1 VSRLGRRGPAG
12 TGTTTLLNVC
22 ECHPCYLLEAPGG
35 AKRSSASSSR
45 CRTNSRRISS
55 SRAWLATRQSGWL
68 AALASSAWASV
79 CSSRPIRF
87 GFILAPRHP
96 VPVCPRSSSGIR
108 RRAARRALPVVQGL
122 RLRRFVPGCALPSW
136 QAPRRARNGCL
147 EHRFRVALG
156 PLHTPRP
163 RAFTRGRAERHRSG
177 ACPRRPVIPGPTHIP
192 FGRAGPRLMPWTW
205 SRQTPPRTGPQ
216 KYPALAAAPLVT
228 TGRSPRE
235 VPSICRATVGDEAA
249 RWQAATALRPRW
261 TAVRR

>member
-12 TGTTTLLNVC
+12 TGTT
-22 ECHPCYLLEAPGG
+22 
-35 AKRSSASSSR
+35 SSSR

-163 RAFTRGRAERHRSG
+163 RAFHPGPRGAASLGARPQQTRDPRPRPHPLWEGPVHGSCPGPG
-177 ACPRRPVIPGPTHIP
+177 AGKRRPG
-192 FGRAGPRLMPWTW
+192 
-205 SRQTPPRTGPQ
+205 Q
-216 KYPALAAAPLVT
+216 
-228 TGRSPRE
+228 
-235 VPSICRATVGDEAA
+235 
-249 RWQAATALRPRW
+249 
-261 TAVRR
+261 VRKTNQR